1 MPDKTSFVFLDSSFE
16 VNQGLQLKII
26 FEYAQAH
33 DLQITFYGSEL
44 VGYEARHEILF
55 EYAKN
60 KRCSHF
66 IFFSLKQFLGE
77 TGLQIPIL
85 ERLLSLDLII
95 HFASQNICR
104 PSLGH
109 LRELNLLS
117 FSLLPSNKGNL
128 MD

>member
-1 MPDKTSFVFLDSSFE
+1 MHDKASFVFLDSSFE

-26 FEYAQAH
+26 SEYALTH

-55 EYAKN
+55 EYANN

-66 IFFSLKQFLGE
+66 IFFSLTQFLGKS
-77 TGLQIPIL
+77 GLQIPII
-85 ERLLSLDLII
+85 ERLLALDLVI
-95 HFASQNICR
+95 HFASQNICG
-104 PSLGH
+104 PSLGY

-117 FSLLPSNKGNL
+117 FSLLSSNKGNL
-128 MD
+128 VE